1 MEPSE
6 SPGEL
11 KPCREEI
18 SALLRE
24 NSVKQM
30 QEHTVRTHISA
41 TISLTKG
48 QETAVQTVI
57 AEAVVVFSLKGEQGQ
72 AHQQGCRSWACL
84 NTPGPVGVNWGW

>member
-24 NSVKQM
+24 YSVKTKPSTHTLRTHSYFNFNNEKREGTNSVYYKQI
-30 QEHTVRTHISA
+30 QSCFSVLGSRRRFR
-41 TISLTKG
+41 LTSR
-48 QETAVQTVI
+48 I
-57 AEAVVVFSLKGEQGQ
+57 
-72 AHQQGCRSWACL
+72 
-84 NTPGPVGVNWGW
+84 VGGGHA